1 MLFVSG
7 ALSKDILNN
16 NATISIRVRD
26 IFNTQ
31 QRELTTRSGTF
42 NQFTTIREKFP
53 PLQLHLLIELDKR
66 RFKTNLE
73 KRELRE
79 DVGFLSTSGHNPC
92 DQRLYYI
99 C

>member
-42 NQFTTIREKFP
+42 NQFTTIRREIPSITASFTYRIRQKKVQNKP
-53 PLQLHLLIELDKR
+53 RE
-66 RFKTNLE
+66 
-73 KRELRE
+73 RELRE
-79 DVGFLSTSGHNPC
+79 DVGF
-92 DQRLYYI
+92 
-99 C
+99 